1 MLIWGSAMI
10 RAGVILMAACLPLPL
25 SAGGWAAFEERCLL
39 PYSQTFAPHA
49 DGLEP
54 LDGEGRYALPGGDVL
69 ILGAFEAC
77 AVENGP
83 DMAAAFERWLNGEIS
98 AGRFL
103 RDNDGSAL
111 STTWREPRMRVTL
124 MPETTTVIAEET
136 DLES

>member
-1 MLIWGSAMI
+1 
-10 RAGVILMAACLPLPL
+10 MAAFLPLPL

-39 PYSQTFAPHA
+39 PYSQIFAPHA
-49 DGLEP
+49 DGLQA
-54 LDGEGRYALPGGDVL
+54 LDGDGRFALPGGDVL
-69 ILGAFEAC
+69 ILGDFEAC

-83 DMAAAFERWLNGEIS
+83 EIAGAFETWLEREIA

-103 RDNDGSAL
+103 RDEDGSAL

-124 MPETTTVIAEET
+124 MPETNTVIAEET